1 MKNRTAV
8 HAHISQELAS
18 VFEDICIDEG
28 VTKSALITV
37 LIDEF
42 LERTDIK
49 DTIKKARR
57 IRAGRPRE
65 V

>member
-1 MKNRTAV
+1 MKECTAV

-18 VFEDICIDEG
+18 VFEAICIDEG

-42 LERTDIK
+42 LERKDIK
-49 DTIKKARR
+49 ETIKKARQ

-65 V
+65 I